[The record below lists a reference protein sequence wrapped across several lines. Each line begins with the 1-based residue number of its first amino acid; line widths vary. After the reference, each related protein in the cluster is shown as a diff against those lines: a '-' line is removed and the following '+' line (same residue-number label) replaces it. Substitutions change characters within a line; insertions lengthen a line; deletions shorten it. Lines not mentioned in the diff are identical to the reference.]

1 MSDTNNQATQVVDNL
16 LLEARSLDVAEL
28 GHFADTYDG
37 VVDSPCVNVCRMDAD
52 NHMCVGCFR
61 TLDEI
66 AQWSRASED
75 AKRAILA
82 AVEGRR
88 AENDRS
94 VTLDGDLRGDGNR

>member
-1 MSDTNNQATQVVDNL
+1 MS
-16 LLEARSLDVAEL
+16 VA
-28 GHFADTYDG
+28 
-37 VVDSPCVNVCRMDAD
+37 VSPCVNICRMDAD